1 MTTQVEKIIFI
12 PSQYFIKTLDEV
24 GNEVLSD
31 VWQMFPDAVN
41 YDTYFAN
48 AYLESN
54 EQEIVTALDELEVT
68 DYQIKTQQE
77 AIVFASELVPAEP
90 EIE

>member
-1 MTTQVEKIIFI
+1 MPKLVEKIIFI
-12 PSQYFIKTLDEV
+12 HSQNFTKTTDEE
-24 GNEVLSD
+24 GNEILSD

-54 EQEIVTALDELEVT
+54 EQDIVTVLDELEVT

-77 AIVFASELVPAEP
+77 AIVFASELVPSE
-90 EIE
+90 EIS

>member
-12 PSQYFIKTLDEV
+12 PSLYFTKTTEV
-24 GNEVLSD
+24 EGIETLSG

-41 YDTYFAN
+41 YDTYYAN

-54 EQEIVTALDELEVT
+54 EQEIVTALDGLEVT

-77 AIVFASELVPAEP
+77 AIVFANELVPNEF
-90 EIE
+90 E

>member
-1 MTTQVEKIIFI
+1 MPKLVEKIIFI
-12 PSQYFIKTLDEV
+12 SSQYFTKTTDEE
-24 GNEVLSD
+24 GNEILSD

-54 EQEIVTALDELEVT
+54 ELEIVTALDGLEVT

-77 AIVFASELVPAEP
+77 AIVFANELVPNEF
-90 EIE
+90 E

>member
-1 MTTQVEKIIFI
+1 MTIQVEKIIFI
-12 PSQYFIKTLDEV
+12 PSQYFIKTIDDEN
-24 GNEVLSD
+24 NEILSD

-41 YDTYFAN
+41 YDTYYAN

-54 EQEIVTALDELEVT
+54 EQEIVTALDGLEVT

-77 AIVFASELVPAEP
+77 AIVFANELVPENP
-90 EIE
+90 VI